1 MKNEIRLMIFF
12 AIIIVSL
19 GYVSS
24 IGVSYCCEKTT
35 DGAWC
40 QSVDSRDKCAT
51 GNGLSAPA
59 PTSCEST
66 AYCKLGTCIDSQKG
80 ECMENTP
87 QQKCQQSGGLW
98 DARAPDEIPQCRLGC
113 CLIGD
118 QAAFTTQTSCKQL
131 SSLYGLETNYRTDIT
146 NEVTCIAS
154 ATSEDKGACVFEQDS
169 AKTCKFL
176 TQKECSDI
184 SKQNSNVSFHKDFL
198 CSAEELGTNCG
209 PTSNNPKTTCVEGED
224 QVYFLD
230 TCGNLANI
238 YDASKIKDKLYWTKI
253 VPKENSCGNGSRTGN
268 AESATCG
275 NCDYYSGSTCKSF
288 DRQQD
293 VRSPQYGNNICRD
306 LSCTYQNK
314 KYQHGE
320 TWCADSGGVSKIT
333 ADEKGNLLS
342 ITGQDLPGGSYTRL
356 TCYNSEVTAEPC
368 AEFRQEVCVQSDLQ
382 TSNEVFRNAACK
394 KNYWEQC
401 LNKTNEDDCDNPE
414 LGDCKWINSGEL
426 KSDLSDGDKEDL
438 NKIVKAKPGQI
449 TKTYLDNG
457 KIEEGINAF
466 ISAKGALSFGGDLN
480 TIGNFDEEKYFQ
492 FVCVPKYAPGYDLNP
507 KSDLEVGKT
516 QASCALATSS
526 CTIIYSDSV
535 TGRTSR
541 TKDDCDPK
549 NGTCQCLPEDG
560 PWLLYRANMCQSL
573 GDCGYKVSYQGT
585 DSNQKNWWDFIWRSA
600 FQDA

>member
-1 MKNEIRLMIFF
+1 MIFF
-12 AIIIVSL
+12 AFVIISL

-40 QSVDSRDKCAT
+40 QNVDSKDKCAT

-66 AYCKLGTCIDSQKG
+66 AYCKLGTCINSQKG

-98 DARAPDEIPQCRLGC
+98 DVRAPDAIPQCKLGC

-146 NEVTCIAS
+146 NEVECIAS
-154 ATSEDKGACVFEQDS
+154 ANSDDKGACVFEQDS
-169 AKTCKFL
+169 SKTCKFL
-176 TQKECSDI
+176 TQKECNALNS
-184 SKQNSNVSFHKDFL
+184 QVSNVSFHKDFL

-209 PTSNNPKTTCVEGED
+209 PSLKKSTTCVEGED
-224 QVYFLD
+224 AVYFVD

-238 YDASKIKDKLYWTKI
+238 YDATKINDKLYWTKI
-253 VPKENSCGNGSRTGN
+253 VQKADSCGASSKTGN
-268 AESATCG
+268 AGSATCG
-275 NCDYYSGSTCKSF
+275 NCDYYSGSTCENY
-288 DRQQD
+288 DRQKD
-293 VRSPQYGNNICRD
+293 ARSPQYGDNVCRD
-306 LSCTYQNK
+306 LSCTYQGQ

-320 TWCADSGGVSKIT
+320 TWCADSGGISKIT

-342 ITGQDLPGGSYTRL
+342 ATGQDLPGGEYTRL
-356 TCYNSEVTAEPC
+356 VCYNGEVTAEPC
-368 AEFRQEVCVQSDLQ
+368 AEFRQEVCVQS
-382 TSNEVFRNAACK
+382 EVNGFKNAACK

-401 LNKTNEDDCDNPE
+401 LKTDNQDDCENPE

-426 KSDLSDGDKEDL
+426 KADLSDDDKEDL
-438 NKIVKAKPGQI
+438 NKIIKSLPGQNTNDALKSGDI
-449 TKTYLDNG
+449 QG
-457 KIEEGINAF
+457 GINRY
-466 ISAKGALSFGGDLN
+466 IGLSGKMPYVNPVSGILS
-480 TIGNFDEEKYFQ
+480 TITTKFNEEKYFQ
-492 FVCVPKYAPGYDLNP
+492 FACVPKYAPGYNLNP
-507 KSDLEVGKT
+507 QTDLEAGKT

-526 CTIIYSDSV
+526 CTIVYSDSV
-535 TGRTSR
+535 LGRTSR

-549 NGTCQCLPEDG
+549 KGNCQCLPEDG

-585 DSNQKNWWDFIWRSA
+585 ASDQTNWWDFIWRSA
-600 FQDA
+600 YQDA